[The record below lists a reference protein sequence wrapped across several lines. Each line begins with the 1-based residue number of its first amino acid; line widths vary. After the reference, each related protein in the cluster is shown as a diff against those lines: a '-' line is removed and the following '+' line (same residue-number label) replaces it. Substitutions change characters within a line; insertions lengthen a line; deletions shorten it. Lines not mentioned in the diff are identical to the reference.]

1 MALYDEAGLA
11 VDFFPF
17 PYRTFAA
24 ERQKAMPSLSAA
36 MDAFYLGRD
45 LRARMQQKSAGLQ
58 RHIKSALE
66 RTEKK
71 KAIMLDSI
79 RQSAL
84 AEQDRVFGDLLTAQP
99 AQNRPGR
106 IQRYGA
112 ELLRGRQPGG
122 GYSPLH
128 PADPLTERAKL
139 L

>member
-1 MALYDEAGLA
+1 
-11 VDFFPF
+11 
-17 PYRTFAA
+17 
-24 ERQKAMPSLSAA
+24 MPGLSAA

-84 AEQDRVFGDLLTAQP
+84 AEQDRVFGDLLTATCTESAGAYP
-99 AQNRPGR
+99 ALRCRTTTRKAARRWIFPSPPG
-106 IQRYGA
+106 
-112 ELLRGRQPGG
+112 
-122 GYSPLH
+122 
-128 PADPLTERAKL
+128 
-139 L
+139 